1 MARRVLSYVLLLF
14 CLCAVAIA
22 QLPTQNAG
30 GPILSVRLYLRQ
42 SPAVPAGF
50 FVQLYS
56 SLGLLVAQARSDS
69 SGVINFGVVAFG
81 RYELRVSGEGIEPTT
96 EQFEI
101 TSAESMKMVTVELRP
116 SERESRGAQANA
128 GILDASVPPKARKEM
143 QKAVSATNDHNW
155 EKARAHYQA
164 AVTLY
169 PKYAQAYYGLGLVY
183 LELKESDKARNALQR
198 AVDLKPGNEAASIRL
213 ARLDNGE
220 NKFDHAEQVLLK
232 VIEGHPTNAEALFLL
247 ANAQRELQ
255 QYPAAIE
262 NARKVHALPHRGFE
276 AAHLVCGL
284 ALEAVGQPDQ
294 AAEEYRAFLREAPSS
309 PMAARAQSALETL
322 SQPKLVQGPAQPLA
336 AVNADQQS
344 RDFSILFPSA
354 LLNPTWLPAAAIAVA
369 QPPIADS
376 GCPLAQVLHETGL
389 RAKRFVNDLQQ
400 FTANEHVEHS
410 EYQGKQW
417 HRRRTITFEYVAEI
431 HAQDSGAL
439 QVNEYRNGVANMF
452 DVPLKLLTTGMAAMA
467 LIFYPNYAD
476 NFSFTCTGQTSAL
489 GEPAWQLEFAQ
500 RPAISSNFRGYWVA
514 GSYHPIKLKGRAWIA
529 ARTFD
534 VLRIDTELAEP
545 IKDLLQKEN
554 MSVQYR
560 SVNFAKRKTELRLP
574 ETAEID
580 IELRGHS
587 YHDRYSY
594 SDFQLF
600 SVDTAEQTHLPE
612 TDSGT
617 NQRNQ

>member
-1 MARRVLSYVLLLF
+1 MPHRVSHCVLSGFVLLL
-14 CLCAVAIA
+14 LAIPA
-22 QLPTQNAG
+22 AG
-30 GPILSVRLYLRQ
+30 DSFLSIRLYLPNAHSIPVGLR
-42 SPAVPAGF
+42 VE
-50 FVQLYS
+50 LYS
-56 SLGLLVAQARSDS
+56 GTGILLAQARSDS
-69 SGVINFGVVAFG
+69 SGLIAFG
-81 RYELRVSGEGIEPTT
+81 MFAPGDYEVRVSGEGIEPGTQ
-96 EQFEI
+96 QFNIIPKQSMQIVTMELKLSKRA
-101 TSAESMKMVTVELRP
+101 SA
-116 SERESRGAQANA
+116 GAPINPDF
-128 GILDASVPPKARKEM
+128 LDASVPPKARKEM
-143 QKAVSATNDHNW
+143 QKAVSAVNDHKW
-155 EKARAHYQA
+155 QKARIHYET
-164 AVTLY
+164 AVALY
-169 PKYAQAYYGLGLVY
+169 PKYAQAYYGLGLIY
-183 LELKESDKARNALQR
+183 LELKESDKARDALQR
-198 AVDLKPGNEAASIRL
+198 AVDLKPGNEAAAIRL

-255 QYPAAIE
+255 QYAAAIE
-262 NARKVHALPHRGFE
+262 NARKVHALPHQGFE
-276 AAHLVCGL
+276 AVHLVCGL

-294 AAEEYRAFLREAPSS
+294 ASEEYRVFLREAPAS
-309 PMAARAQSALETL
+309 PMAARARSALETL
-322 SQPKLVQGPAQPLA
+322 SQPKPLQGPASLSNNPDEQP
-336 AVNADQQS
+336 
-344 RDFSILFPSA
+344 RDFSIRSL
-354 LLNPTWLPAAAIAVA
+354 LLNPAWEPAAAIRVA
-369 QPPIADS
+369 QPPLGGS
-376 GCPLAQVLHETGL
+376 GCPLDQVLHETGF
-389 RAKRFVNDLQQ
+389 RAKQFVNDLQQ

-410 EYQGKQW
+410 EYHGKQW
-417 HRRRTITFEYVAEI
+417 HRGRTVTFEYIAEI

-467 LIFYPNYAD
+467 LIFYPSYAD
-476 NFSFTCTGQTSAL
+476 NFSFTCMGQTSAL

-514 GSYHPIKLKGRAWIA
+514 GKYYPIKLKGRAWIA
-529 ARTFD
+529 ASTFD
-534 VLRIDTELAEP
+534 VLRIDTELVEP

-560 SVNFAKRKTELRLP
+560 SVNFTKQKTELRLP

-587 YHDRYSY
+587 YHDRHSY